1 MNDEIY
7 KLIGMIIENVQNI
20 EYQLIRVF
28 ELNNLSKKNKYISPY
43 IFQAIDYQTEQLT
56 KEMSNMT
63 FGRVMG
69 MIRKKDYL
77 SVEDINDLESLLS
90 KRNQLVHQFFKYNEM
105 NHSDELAKLNYLQNF
120 FQESKSFSEYIKE
133 IIDDLEDELN
143 VATGKKG
150 D

>member
-28 ELNNLSKKNKYISPY
+28 ELNNLSKKNKYVSPY
-43 IFQAIDYQTEQLT
+43 IFQAIDHQTEQLT
-56 KEMSNMT
+56 KEMANMT

-69 MIRKKDYL
+69 MIGKQDFL
-77 SVEDINDLESLLS
+77 SVDDMNDLESLLS

-105 NHSDELAKLNYLQNF
+105 NHSNELAKLNYLQNF

-133 IIDDLEDELN
+133 IVDDLEDELHLKIN
-143 VATGKKG
+143 KKG
-150 D
+150 N